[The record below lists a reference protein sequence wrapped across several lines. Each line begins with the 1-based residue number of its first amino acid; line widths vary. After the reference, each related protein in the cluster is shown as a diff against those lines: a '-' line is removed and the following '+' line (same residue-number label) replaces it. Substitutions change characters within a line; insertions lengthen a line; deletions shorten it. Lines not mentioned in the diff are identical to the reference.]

1 MARKATA
8 LTKPDLDVLALP
20 EDVTLLPDNST
31 HQHRFDFTSSS
42 GRVYRVAQRKY
53 NPKTGKGGWWA
64 CSCPS
69 FIHGRKGSKD
79 CKHLRDFGLP
89 GNHERFEI
97 GEISVGALDG
107 EVGATTMRD
116 SERAGR
122 KSAQKTQLRAIA
134 GGEGKVV
141 DPSSGAAD
149 LSLLITDP
157 NTYSLRDEIKKL
169 GGRPRYQNSKFQGWL
184 MPNAAAKA
192 KVEALLAESSK
203 AAAPK
208 AESKALPAVKPTNVE
223 MKNGQIVVTFDAK
236 DQAAVFAL
244 LSKIS

>member
-1 MARKATA
+1 M
-8 LTKPDLDVLALP
+8 DLDVLALP
-20 EDVTLLPDNST
+20 EDVNLLPDNNT

-42 GRVYRVAQRKY
+42 GKVYRVAQRKY
-53 NPKTGKGGWWA
+53 NPATGKGGWWA

-97 GEISVGALDG
+97 GEIQVGALDG
-107 EVGATTMRD
+107 DVGATTMKD

-122 KSAQKTQLRAIA
+122 KKAQKATLRAID
-134 GGEGKVV
+134 GGQDEAAP
-141 DPSSGAAD
+141 PSSKGAD
-149 LSLLITDP
+149 LSLLITDSR
-157 NTYSLRDEIKKL
+157 TYAIREEIKKL
-169 GGRPRYQNSKFQGWL
+169 GGKPRYENSKFVGWV
-184 MPNAAAKA
+184 MPNEAAVR
-192 KVEALLAESSK
+192 KVEALLDEPEAP
-203 AAAPK
+203 AAPK
-208 AESKALPAVKPTNVE
+208 AEPKALSAAKPTSVE
-223 MKNGQIVVTFDAK
+223 MKDGQIVVTFDAK